1 MRFVG
6 TNVLLY
12 AASILPEEEA
22 KRRRARELLAEP
34 NLAVS
39 VQVLQE
45 FYHQAT
51 RATRPG
57 RLSDDDALRLLEPV
71 LEMRV
76 QAVTLDVFRS
86 ALSIPRRFGLS
97 YWDAAI
103 LAAARTPGCDAVS
116 SEDMSA
122 ELDYGGIRVVYPF
135 LTPGCC
141 ERATTRGT
149 GVAMTFIHG
158 LLWDKS

>member
-1 MRFVG
+1 MRFVD

-22 KRRRARELLAEP
+22 KRLRARELLAEP

-57 RLSDDDALRLLEPV
+57 RLSDEDAVRFLDPV
-71 LEMRV
+71 LEMRI
-76 QAVTLDVFRS
+76 QAVTLGVFKDAVSMR
-86 ALSIPRRFGLS
+86 RRFSLS

-103 LAAARTPGCDAVS
+103 LAAARRLGCDAVY

-122 ELDYGGIRVVYPF
+122 EQDYGGIRVVNPF
-135 LTPGCC
+135 
-141 ERATTRGT
+141 
-149 GVAMTFIHG
+149 
-158 LLWDKS
+158 

>member
-1 MRFVG
+1 MRFVD

-12 AASILPEEEA
+12 AASILPEAEA
-22 KRRRARELLAEP
+22 KRLRARELLAKP

-51 RATRPG
+51 RVTRPG
-57 RLSDDDALRLLEPV
+57 RLSDDDAMRFLEPV

-76 QAVTLDVFRS
+76 QSVTLGVFRD
-86 ALSIPRRFGLS
+86 AVLTRRRFGLS

-103 LAAARTPGCDAVS
+103 LAAARALGCDAVY

-122 ELDYGGIRVVYPF
+122 EQDYGGIRVINPF
-135 LTPGCC
+135 GP
-141 ERATTRGT
+141 
-149 GVAMTFIHG
+149 
-158 LLWDKS
+158 